1 MYRSA
6 MLLGVLVLGL
16 TPALT
21 LAADKPAPAAA
32 PAPSAGVFTDAQK
45 AAIEE
50 IVRDLLTKKEPD
62 LVVKAAQEMQNR
74 DEAEVSAKSQQALK
88 DNREKIDNDPSSPIA
103 GNPKG
108 DVTLVEFFDYQCGF
122 CKTAYDNIFKV
133 VGEDKKVKFVF
144 KELPILGPNSV
155 QASKAAL
162 ASVKQGK
169 YQKFHETL
177 MKTKERLSDEVI
189 FNAAK
194 TSGLDVEKLKKDMA
208 DESIDKII
216 KANQALA
223 KEVGAHGTPTFIIN
237 DQLYP
242 GAMQYEQLKKAVED
256 ARKNAKK

>member
-1 MYRSA
+1 
-6 MLLGVLVLGL
+6 
-16 TPALT
+16 
-21 LAADKPAPAAA
+21 
-32 PAPSAGVFTDAQK
+32 
-45 AAIEE
+45 
-50 IVRDLLTKKEPD
+50 
-62 LVVKAAQEMQNR
+62 
-74 DEAEVSAKSQQALK
+74 
-88 DNREKIDNDPSSPIA
+88 
-103 GNPKG
+103 
-108 DVTLVEFFDYQCGF
+108 
-122 CKTAYDNIFKV
+122 V